1 MRTHAEVEP
10 RSSYATM
17 CAYIHNA
24 CKTTRV
30 DTTRDGPT
38 RGGTITDGTT
48 RGGPTKGGTTTGGS
62 TRAGTTRGGPIRV
75 HVEVYL
81 LVTKSETI
89 TDQLL
94 RVR

>member
-1 MRTHAEVEP
+1 MHTEVGP
-10 RSSYATM
+10 TSSHATM

-30 DTTRDGPT
+30 NTTRGGPT
-38 RGGTITDGTT
+38 RGGTTTGGTR

-62 TRAGTTRGGPIRV
+62 TRAGTTGGGPIRV

-94 RVR
+94 RVH